1 MSIILPNCPLEAVPI
16 GTSRFA
22 VLISDD
28 TFIYFSNLIPLDSHP
43 VNDRVGTEAV
53 FPGTD
58 LRMIYEVAR
67 DPESRNV
74 ANQCRTCEGENHE

>member
-1 MSIILPNCPLEAVPI
+1 MSIILPNFPPEAVPI

-28 TFIYFSNLIPLDSHP
+28 TFIYFSNLVPLDSHP
-43 VNDRVGTEAV
+43 VDDRVGTEAV

-58 LRMIYEVAR
+58 LRMIYEIAG
-67 DPESRNV
+67 DPESTQT
-74 ANQCRTCEGENHE
+74 ASNQINRGQEV